1 MAKSCQEASAASVFR
16 RGRRANEKGEY
27 GLNWI
32 DSVSSTLLN
41 KDLDGLWAR
50 QQAISDNIANFET
63 PGYKTK
69 NVSFEDQLQAAI
81 GDSGGG
87 TRQQLM
93 DAVGGVQPVTTQASD
108 ETLRADGNAVDLE
121 QQNIE
126 LARTELNYSYSLQ
139 MMSDNFSRLKTAITG
154 GSNG

>member
-1 MAKSCQEASAASVFR
+1 MI
-16 RGRRANEKGEY
+16 
-27 GLNWI
+27 LNWI
-32 DSVSSTLLN
+32 DSVSSTLIN

-69 NVSFEDQLQAAI
+69 NVSFEDQLKAALA
-81 GDSGGG
+81 DSGSDTQQG
-87 TRQQLM
+87 TM
-93 DAVGGVQPVTTQASD
+93 DAISGVQPVTTEAADQTS
-108 ETLRADGNAVDLE
+108 RADGNAVDLE

-139 MMSDNFSRLKTAITG
+139 MMSDTFSRLKTAITG
-154 GSNG
+154 GNS

>member
-1 MAKSCQEASAASVFR
+1 M
-16 RGRRANEKGEY
+16 
-27 GLNWI
+27 NWI
-32 DSVSSTLLN
+32 DSVSSTLIN

-69 NVSFEDQLQAAI
+69 NVSFEDQLKAALA
-81 GDSGGG
+81 DSGSDTQQG
-87 TRQQLM
+87 TM
-93 DAVGGVQPVTTQASD
+93 DAISGVQPVTTEATDQTS
-108 ETLRADGNAVDLE
+108 RADGNAVDLE

-139 MMSDNFSRLKTAITG
+139 MMSDTFSRLKTAITG
-154 GSNG
+154 GNS

>member
-1 MAKSCQEASAASVFR
+1 M
-16 RGRRANEKGEY
+16 
-27 GLNWI
+27 NWI
-32 DSVSSTLLN
+32 DSVSTTLIN

-69 NVSFEDQLQAAI
+69 NVSFEDQLKAALADP
-81 GDSGGG
+81 GSETQQG
-87 TRQQLM
+87 TM
-93 DAVGGVQPVTTQASD
+93 DAIGGVQPVTTEAADQTS
-108 ETLRADGNAVDLE
+108 RADGNAVDLE

-139 MMSDNFSRLKTAITG
+139 MMSDMFSRLKTAITG
-154 GSNG
+154 GNS